1 MLIVFVAT
9 VIDLVTAFSPQKHS
23 ILSQTYTEISPQKK
37 LAVFPFIYWAFFTL
51 MIYLF
56 LIHAYIVILITQ
68 HCAYIREDLLHIRTC
83 IFRTSNFSKLGFYT
97 SDLISHPVLSTKSHP
112 DRLSVPFGSTAK
124 SGTKGD
130 LSAIRRSVDGKE

>member
-1 MLIVFVAT
+1 M
-9 VIDLVTAFSPQKHS
+9 TAFSPQKHS
-23 ILSQTYTEISPQKK
+23 IPSQTYTDISLQKR
-37 LAVFPFIYWAFFTL
+37 LAVFPFTYWAFFAL

-68 HCAYIREDLLHIRTC
+68 HCAYSSEDPSHIRACT
-83 IFRTSNFSKLGFYT
+83 FRTSNFSKLEFYI
-97 SDLISHPVLSTKSHP
+97 SDLISHPVLSTKSHA